1 MDFIAPIL
9 FMAYELQKQLKK
21 YWISNRGNQLITRN
35 SYKKYFKSSLNDLHP
50 KMF

>member
-21 YWISNRGNQLITRN
+21 YWISNKSNRLITRN
-35 SYKKYFKSSLNDLHP
+35 SYLHP
-50 KMF
+50 RMF